1 MSEADLTFTLVDEA
15 TFDAIPEP
23 AAPGAR
29 CQTCDYWERID
40 GHRELPP
47 DEVTASD
54 RTGRASLKRSRL
66 LAGTRL
72 AGAYAMLAWR
82 GETAIGYAQFG
93 PISAYPRAQVIR
105 DRYVEL
111 PDSPSPWDVTCLQVE
126 ADTSDRASVGERLLA
141 AVCDELDRRG
151 ITAVEAFPEGVP
163 DAWIPSPGPAAIYEA
178 NGFER
183 VAGDER
189 YPVYRRELT
198 GEGADADWTDL
209 LRHAAPKEEDEG
221 WPIPT
226 GPQRGEE
233 DLFRLPPEPKR
244 RNPFGDD

>member
-1 MSEADLTFTLVDEA
+1 
-15 TFDAIPEP
+15 
-23 AAPGAR
+23 
-29 CQTCDYWERID
+29 
-40 GHRELPP
+40 
-47 DEVTASD
+47 
-54 RTGRASLKRSRL
+54 
-66 LAGTRL
+66 
-72 AGAYAMLAWR
+72 
-82 GETAIGYAQFG
+82 
-93 PISAYPRAQVIR
+93 VIR

-111 PDSPSPWDVTCLQVE
+111 PDSPSPWVVTCLQVE